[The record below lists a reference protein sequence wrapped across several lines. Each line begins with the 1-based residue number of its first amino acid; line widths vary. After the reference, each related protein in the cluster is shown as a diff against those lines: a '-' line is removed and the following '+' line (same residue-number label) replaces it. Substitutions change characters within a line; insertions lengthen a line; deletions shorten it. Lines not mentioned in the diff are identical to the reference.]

1 MIYSTYKC
9 FAFSSKSNP
18 GEVPSDTGIVPLSLL
33 SVKSSRERLDIL
45 PMEGGI
51 GPLKLL
57 EARDLHRK
65 KFGKLHTGIEEQ
77 ILHTMYQRTRQMIFE
92 VLSPGSVFY

>member
-1 MIYSTYKC
+1 
-9 FAFSSKSNP
+9 
-18 GEVPSDTGIVPLSLL
+18 
-33 SVKSSRERLDIL
+33 
-45 PMEGGI
+45 MEGGI

-65 KFGKLHTGIEEQ
+65 KFGKLHTEIEEQ
-77 ILHTMYQRTRQMIFE
+77 ILHTMFQRTRQMIFE